1 MVYFGK
7 DMVQKRKP
15 VIGVL
20 SQEISR
26 IVIPEH
32 INGESYIATAYI
44 RHLEAAGAK
53 VIPIHTHHKDAEL
66 RDLFKAINGI
76 LLPGGGSNLKDSRY
90 IHNARLLHEM
100 AIDANEEGDYFP
112 IWGTCLGFEALLI
125 MCGGLSVLGDADA
138 TNLPL
143 PLITTNEAEDSRIF
157 SSTPK
162 SALQS
167 FALKQVKYHFHKKC
181 ITEDSFCGSEALT
194 AEYRVLAYDKDR
206 ENNTFVSVVE
216 GNSFNCVCTVFA
228 I

>member
-1 MVYFGK
+1 
-7 DMVQKRKP
+7 MVQKRKP

-32 INGESYIATAYI
+32 IKGESYIATSYI

-53 VIPIHTHHKDAEL
+53 VIPIHTHYKDAEL
-66 RDLFKAINGI
+66 TDLFKAINGI
-76 LLPGGGSNLKDSRY
+76 LLPGGGASLKDSRY

-100 AIDANEEGDYFP
+100 AIDANERGDYFP

-138 TNLPL
+138 TDLPL
-143 PLITTNEAEDSRIF
+143 PLVTTNEAEDSRIF
-157 SSTPK
+157 SPVAK
-162 SALQS
+162 SVLQS
-167 FALKQVKYHFHKKC
+167 FASKQVKYHFHKKC
-181 ITEDSFCGSEALT
+181 ITKYSFVDSEALT

-216 GNSFNCVCTVFA
+216 GNSFDDYLHCFCNL
-228 I
+228 